1 MKSNPGPADAAA
13 AHAYR
18 LLEAARV
25 IESLRETCELCGAEW
40 PAFIKVGE
48 AYMRNDEGRRAH
60 TCEASD
66 MRPEG
71 GSSLRTTYRG
81 R

>member
-1 MKSNPGPADAAA
+1 M
-13 AHAYR
+13 
-18 LLEAARV
+18 L
-25 IESLRETCELCGAEW
+25 IESLRERCERCGAEW
-40 PAFIKVGE
+40 PTYIKVGE